1 MTYCA
6 SPDAPAEVLCR
17 HARGRA
23 TRWATHV
30 AESDEHRRQRAE
42 KAAAEVEARVERR
55 TARERARTSTDPL
68 TRLVGQFALPD
79 NVTAIFDA
87 VAATA
92 EQFVA
97 PIHTA
102 QKAIATAT
110 AHHADLA
117 ERRAAKAAQV
127 SAALDALAFD
137 APVLDLDAEVAP
149 PAPRTTHDLPPPGQA
164 VRSRPLAAHAP
175 PTAATRGCNRRWDKG
190 TPLYDCRRY

>member
-6 SPDAPAEVLCR
+6 SPDAPTEVLCR

-23 TRWATHV
+23 TKWAAQA

-42 KAAAEVEARVERR
+42 KAAAEVEARAERR
-55 TARERARTSTDPL
+55 AARTSPDPL

-87 VAATA
+87 VPATA

-97 PIHTA
+97 PFHTA
-102 QKAIATAT
+102 QKAIATVT
-110 AHHADLA
+110 AHQADLA

-175 PTAATRGCNRRWDKG
+175 PTAAVPGCSRWLATGIPRTIAGG
-190 TPLYDCRRY
+190 T